1 MNVANVTRGASAL
14 MTSYSLKPDPAV
26 APRSTVTTERLRP
39 ISVLHLIEG
48 LGPGGAERLLYT
60 NLKHFDSERVQST
73 VITVYPHANHW
84 LEPITALGV
93 PVVSLD
99 CRTTRDI
106 PKGIRRLRAWLHT
119 NRPDLVHSHLWA
131 ANIIGRVGGRMAGVP
146 VLSSVHNP
154 DHEPQA
160 WSDGA
165 DVSLITRHAVKAL
178 DRWTAR
184 LGNERMVAVSDY
196 VRQSAARDLHFAI
209 DAIDLVYNPF
219 DVDLMKA
226 PAGKHRDEL
235 LRELGLP
242 AESQILLN
250 VARVSPQKGLL
261 YALRALPAILREY
274 PQVHLVSVGATTDP
288 RWTAELKREAERLG
302 VADHFHLA
310 GARTNV
316 VDFLRACD
324 IFVFPSLY
332 EGLGIALI
340 EAMAAGCV
348 CVASNTG
355 PIPEVVQ
362 NGKDGV
368 LVPPGDVDRIAR
380 VVCSLLG
387 DPIRRAELGTAAK
400 QTAFSKFQPQKQAEQ
415 LTRVYESLLAT
426 KRRKKE

>member
-1 MNVANVTRGASAL
+1 MMIHVVH
-14 MTSYSLKPDPAV
+14 V
-26 APRSTVTTERLRP
+26 
-39 ISVLHLIEG
+39 IES

-60 NLKHFDSERVQST
+60 NLKHFDPQRVRST
-73 VITVYPHANHW
+73 VITVYPHNTHW
-84 LEPITALGV
+84 VEPVKELGV

-99 CRTTRDI
+99 CRSTRDI
-106 PKGIRRLRAWLHT
+106 PKGVSRLRAWLRA

-131 ANIIGRVGGRMAGVP
+131 ANVISRIAGRMTGVP
-146 VLSSVHNP
+146 VVSSVHNP

-178 DRWTAR
+178 DRWTAKF
-184 LGNERMVAVSDY
+184 GSSRMVAVSDY
-196 VRQSAARDLHFAI
+196 VRKGAGRDLHFPLQS
-209 DAIDLVYNPF
+209 IDLVYNPF

-226 PAGKHRDEL
+226 PVKDRSEL

-242 AESQILLN
+242 VESQILLN

-261 YALRALPAILREY
+261 YAVRALPAILKQY
-274 PQVHLVSVGATTDP
+274 PQAHLLSVGATTDP
-288 RWTAELKREAERLG
+288 RWTTELKREAESLG
-302 VADHFHLA
+302 VADHFHMLGALA
-310 GARTNV
+310 NV

-348 CVASNTG
+348 CVATNTG

-362 NGKDGV
+362 DGKDGV
-368 LVPPGDVDRIAR
+368 LVPSADAEALAR
-380 VVCSLLG
+380 AICDLLG
-387 DPIRRAELGTAAK
+387 DPSRRSQLGTAAK
-400 QTAFSKFQPQKQAEQ
+400 QTAFSKFQPKEQAER
-415 LTRVYESLLAT
+415 LTRVYESVIHRLH
-426 KRRKKE
+426 R

>member
-1 MNVANVTRGASAL
+1 MISSAGIL
-14 MTSYSLKPDPAV
+14 SPQPTSKTHKLHV
-26 APRSTVTTERLRP
+26 V
-39 ISVLHLIEG
+39 HLIES
-48 LGPGGAERLLYT
+48 LGSGGAERLLYT
-60 NLKHFDSERVQST
+60 NLRHFDPKRVRST
-73 VITVYPHANHW
+73 VITVYPHATHW

-93 PVVSLD
+93 PVVSLH
-99 CRTTRDI
+99 CCTTRDI
-106 PKGIRRLRAWLHT
+106 PKGISRLRAWLSA

-131 ANIIGRVGGRMAGVP
+131 ANIIGRLAGRIAGVP
-146 VLSSVHNP
+146 VVSSVHNP

-165 DVSLITRHAVKAL
+165 DVSLITRRVVKAL

-184 LGNERMVAVSDY
+184 LGNDRMVAVSDY
-196 VRQSAARDLHFAI
+196 VRKSAARDLHFAI
-209 DAIDLVYNPF
+209 DSIDLVYNPF

-226 PAGKHRDEL
+226 PVGKDRGEL

-261 YALRALPAILREY
+261 YALRALPAIMRQY
-274 PQVHLVSVGATTDP
+274 PQVHLISVGATTDP
-288 RWTAELKREAERLG
+288 FWTTELKREADTLG
-302 VADHFHLA
+302 VADHCHML
-310 GARTNV
+310 GARANV

-348 CVASNTG
+348 CVATNTG

-362 NGKDGV
+362 DGKDGV
-368 LVPPGDVDRIAR
+368 LVPPGDADSIAR
-380 VVCSLLG
+380 AVCGLLG
-387 DPIRRAELGTAAK
+387 DPMRRAELGTAAK
-400 QTAFSKFQPQKQAEQ
+400 QAAFNKFQPTEQAEQ
-415 LTRVYESLLAT
+415 LTRVYESVLAT
-426 KRRKKE
+426 KRHKKE